1 MNRRWTA
8 CGGIL
13 VAAATCA
20 AVTGSSALAA
30 AGTVKDTE
38 GRAIA
43 EARVCHFQTETNIEI
58 YCVGSDARGHFE
70 IVDSDVNQLRVSVE
84 GYFPKT
90 VPASGHHAIVLV
102 RSPTLL
108 VHLVDASSREP
119 LDKGEV
125 FVIYPSAKKKG
136 PFPANRAGVRIAR
149 VLPAGEVRLIA
160 HAEGYAP
167 SEPFAVMLKP
177 GMETEATLELRPE
190 PVKGGERKD

>member
-1 MNRRWTA
+1 M
-8 CGGIL
+8 
-13 VAAATCA
+13 AAATCA

-30 AGTVKDTE
+30 TGTVADTE

-43 EARVCHFQTETNIEI
+43 EARVCHFQTETKVEI

-70 IVDSDVNQLRVSVE
+70 IVDSEVNQLRVSAE
-84 GYFPKT
+84 GYFPET
-90 VPASGHHAIVLV
+90 VPASGHYAIVLV

-108 VHLVDASSREP
+108 VRIVDASTGEP
-119 LDKGEV
+119 LDEGEV

-149 VLPAGEVRLIA
+149 VLQPGEVRLIA

-167 SEPFAVMLKP
+167 GDPFAVTLEP
-177 GMETEATLELRPE
+177 GKESEATLELRPL
-190 PVKGGERKD
+190 PAKGGERKD

>member
-1 MNRRWTA
+1 MNRRWTT

-13 VAAATCA
+13 MAAATCA

-30 AGTVKDTE
+30 SGTVKDTE

-43 EARVCHFQTETNIEI
+43 DASVCHFQTETNVEI

-70 IVDSDVNQLRVSVE
+70 IVDSNVNQLRVSAE
-84 GYFPKT
+84 GYFPEM
-90 VPASGHHAIVLV
+90 VPASGHHAIVLE

-119 LDKGEV
+119 LEKGEV
-125 FVIYPSAKKKG
+125 FVIYPSARKKG
-136 PFPANRAGVRIAR
+136 PFPVNRAGVRIAR

-167 SEPFAVMLKP
+167 SAPFAVTLERGK
-177 GMETEATLELRPE
+177 ESEATLALKPL
-190 PVKGGERKD
+190 PVTDGEGKD